1 MQKKRKRSIVVNCI
15 LKEYLNENKYFNK
28 IIIYYEL
35 IYEVKFIQFNKLFLK
50 LVINKF
56 FSD

>member
-1 MQKKRKRSIVVNCI
+1 MQKKRKRNIVVNCI